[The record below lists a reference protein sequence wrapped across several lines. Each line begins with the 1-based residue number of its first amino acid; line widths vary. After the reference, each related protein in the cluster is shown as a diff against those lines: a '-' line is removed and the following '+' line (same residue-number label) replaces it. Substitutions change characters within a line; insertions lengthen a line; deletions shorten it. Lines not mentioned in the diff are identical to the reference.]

1 MEIII
6 LETYFPHFPHPQSL
20 YNLPNS
26 PDIIV
31 TPGKSNSSKCG
42 SKSNS
47 IENSPLPI
55 KTSDMPYVGSSS
67 QPSGTSNGG
76 LQQRRPSKKNR
87 GSSHSNVPRD
97 DKSEKSSKPNQ
108 DGRPKFGRSA
118 KVSTNSTET
127 TEVQNNRAFIKDE
140 DLIDLKDISA
150 DLVPLQGKPSINIS
164 NSPNGN
170 APQSASNMKGVGELD
185 VNLTLDGL
193 EQSDVLHS
201 NKSKTKSSPIEENI
215 SGNPGI
221 SDATKI
227 VTSDSNCEEY
237 EFCDIDAKDSLPLT
251 MSSNRPIAR
260 KEEWLALRVRRG
272 NRAWPRL
279 PLCFSGSIDSCGS

>member
-1 MEIII
+1 M
-6 LETYFPHFPHPQSL
+6 
-20 YNLPNS
+20 
-26 PDIIV
+26 
-31 TPGKSNSSKCG
+31 
-42 SKSNS
+42 
-47 IENSPLPI
+47 
-55 KTSDMPYVGSSS
+55 KTSDVQSIGSSP

-87 GSSHSNVPRD
+87 GSGHSNVLRE

-118 KVSTNSTET
+118 KVSTNSMET

-140 DLIDLKDISA
+140 DVIDLKDNA
-150 DLVPLQGKPSINIS
+150 TDFVPIPGKPSANIS

-170 APQSASNMKGVGELD
+170 TPQSVSNVKGVRDLD
-185 VNLTLDGL
+185 SNITLGGQ
-193 EQSDVLHS
+193 EPSDVLHS
-201 NKSKTKSSPIEENI
+201 NKSKTKSSPTEENI

-221 SDATKI
+221 SDASKI
-227 VTSDSNCEEY
+227 VTCDSNCEEY
-237 EFCDIDAKDSLPLT
+237 EFCDIDVKDSLPLT
-251 MSSNRPIAR
+251 TSSNRPIAR

-279 PLCFSGSIDSCGS
+279 PLCFSGSIDNSGS